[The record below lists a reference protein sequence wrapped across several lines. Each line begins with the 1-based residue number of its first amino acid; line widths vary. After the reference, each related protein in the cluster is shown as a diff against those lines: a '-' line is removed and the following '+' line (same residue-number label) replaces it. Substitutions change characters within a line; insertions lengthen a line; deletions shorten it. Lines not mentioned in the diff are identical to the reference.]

1 MKRILS
7 FLLAV
12 SMILCSFTFVYA
24 EGEEDTFPDGAIQ
37 IASADELKAAA
48 NAINADPNRGEG
60 KYYVLT
66 QDINLNGEQW
76 QTYIGS
82 ATSPFK
88 GTFDGNGHYITN
100 YSITYANTEGAFGLF
115 GAAGG
120 SAKIFNLGIKNV
132 SIELTNQYSWST
144 DSGGLVG
151 DLLDSATVES
161 CLAKNVKITLGFVKN
176 NDNGQM
182 SAAGGLIGRVN
193 GSGAVVKNCYAIGT
207 QVNQAEVNYDGGLV
221 GGAAAFTTFASCYSD
236 TTLGRFYNSTAAK
249 ATALYYIAEPPW
261 PWTSDS
267 KDKYAGE
274 RIGEEQMKGIASA
287 LGDGFSVDSVVAPMN
302 NGYPILS
309 WEADIPTM
317 EGAGTEEN
325 PFLIKNVENL
335 GQVSAYG
342 DTTGV
347 YFKMEEDIDL
357 EGAVWTTSIGTQ
369 ANPFRGVFDGN
380 GHIIKN
386 FKLAAPQNGKNTYL
400 GLFAYVGGDA
410 VIKNVGV
417 KDVTAGPGGSWGY
430 GATCGGLAG
439 LVNGNAQIVSCY
451 AKNVKFVNEEN
462 LKNFNFLMAGG
473 LIGKV
478 DSNSASV
485 INCYSLDTTIENDSA
500 ASYNGLV
507 GLLARFSKMKSC
519 YSNTTLSMCADNN
532 VSKVVGSFCESK
544 PYGSSYTTV
553 GTLVTSDAMK
563 GKAKELGAG
572 YGADSMASPMNGG
585 YPVLV
590 WEGDFAVID
599 GTGTKDDPYL
609 IKSPETLAQAASYN
623 DVEEYRYFKLTCD
636 IDLKN
641 TAWESA
647 IGTSE
652 APFNGEFDGDNH
664 AIKNFTVDSNGEHAG
679 IFAYVGQ
686 NSYIHNLGVEK
697 AVFSMNSKYGYDAM
711 IGGIVGELRDN
722 ARINECYAKNIRLRI
737 GYDGGYAQGSGC
749 IRGGAGI
756 AGYANGDGVVVENCY
771 AIGITM
777 DEAEVD
783 YDAGVVGRVD
793 KISAIRN
800 CYSDFTLSRCLNQ
813 TCGKVE
819 NSYYIASPP
828 WPFACN
834 DKGNN
839 TNCYAGE
846 KITVEALKTKAA
858 DLGASFKDGGFV
870 SSGYPAFTWQTVS
883 NELKGTGSEEDP
895 YLIDGPDA
903 LGAVAAQN
911 DTTGKYYRLEN
922 DIDLDHNEWATYIGT
937 ETAPFGGDFD
947 GNGHVI
953 KNYTVTNGG
962 LNAGIFAYAGGD
974 AYIHNLGVENASFTM
989 TNKNAYQTKM
999 GGIVGELLGSARV
1012 NECYSRNISF
1022 KLGYDTSGGIAG
1034 PIRAAA
1040 GIAGYANG
1048 DGVVVENCYS
1058 VGTILDQAE
1067 VDYDAGLVGRVDT
1080 MTAIR
1085 NCYSNTT
1092 LVRCMANNC
1101 AKVTNSYYVA
1111 SPPWPFACTS
1121 PGNHTG
1127 EFYGCY
1133 SGDRITADALK
1144 DKAAD
1149 LGSSFQAGDLTN
1161 QGYPMLVWQQVSK
1174 PEFEK
1179 GVGTAEDP
1187 YQIETVTQL
1196 FAMSMLSSTEGLY
1209 FKLMNDIDMGGVA
1222 WTSYIGTKSNPFKGD
1237 FNGNGHVVRNFTLN
1251 ITGDEVYGLFSYIGG
1266 NAHVHHLGIESVKAI
1281 LSNNVSWK
1289 SHCGALA
1296 GDLIDNAAVT
1306 ACYVNNIE
1314 YSATFARE
1322 GGQGEIECGGGM
1334 FGYVNGEG
1342 VEIRDCYS
1350 KKFIET
1356 YTKSPIVNNE
1366 GGLFGMADNFAQV
1379 ESCLA
1384 DTYIGRY
1391 KNWLTLVNSYHAGSP
1406 TEWPSGYDYG
1416 YRQTDLSKLGYG
1428 FDRHYVPA
1436 GNMPNLKW
1444 VQSSGNY
1451 VNLVVD
1457 GSMNLNSAAV
1467 SGKDSGRNSL
1477 VKKVNANA
1485 ADTFRVSLTKDRYY
1499 RISFAARTVSDS
1511 ANNSA
1516 LTFKLGDQ
1524 DLTEKLENKTVQN
1537 KWENKVVYAKAA
1549 ADGDV
1554 TLTIGAGAD
1563 IYLDDVE
1570 VLAVDKEFEKTAL
1583 TGQIQSK
1590 QFVDVVDRLDPFS
1603 AIDDGL
1609 EVHRKSTYDCFDQD
1623 GTLIYDN
1630 IPVGYDV
1637 QPITITSTIEFA
1649 DDKIEKTYDLKVRE
1663 KNPFDIQNLGLVDA
1677 EGNRVYGME
1686 NAAKVGTVTVKKNAI
1701 EDGKLVVA
1709 LYKNDVLT
1717 AVSYFDIDGSDILV
1731 DMDVNGADTLKLY
1744 ALANGSLKPM
1754 SQVKQS
1760 YQNDESNHKTTIH
1773 TIGDSLCQTYD
1784 ASSEI
1789 KGWGQMIGA
1798 KFNAENVTID
1808 NSLARSGMTAK
1819 EFVEDGRFE
1828 TLMGKIKS
1836 GDYVFIQLGTNDS
1849 WFEAEGLISGLSR
1862 EYFNYL
1868 MGQMVNAIREKGA
1881 TAVIVTPPERLS
1893 AATDEKLG
1901 DGTYKV
1907 NSYLYGY
1914 PDDLRDFAKA
1924 KDIPVIDLNRYSLD
1938 LLKEKGFTATKA
1950 MNIFV
1955 ADQLH
1960 FNDDGANWIAD
1971 FVAGQVKAIGLPIG
1985 VFVKAN

>member
-7 FLLAV
+7 LLLAV

-24 EGEEDTFPDGAIQ
+24 EGEEPTFPDGAIQ
-37 IASADELKAAA
+37 IATADDLKAAA

-76 QTYIGS
+76 KTYIGS
-82 ATSPFK
+82 ASSPFK

-100 YSITYANTEGAFGLF
+100 YSITYAAEEGAYGLF

-120 SAKIFNLGIKNV
+120 SAKIFNLGIKNA
-132 SIELTNQYSWST
+132 SIELTNQWSYHT
-144 DSGGLVG
+144 ESGGLVG
-151 DLLDSATVES
+151 NLLDNATVES
-161 CLAKNVKITLGFVKN
+161 CLAKNVVITLGFVKN
-176 NDNGQM
+176 EATAPGQM
-182 SAAGGLIGRVN
+182 AAAGGLIGRVN
-193 GSGAVVKNCYAIGT
+193 GEGAVVKNCYAIGT
-207 QVNQAEVNYDGGLV
+207 QVDQAEVNYDGGLV
-221 GGAAAFTTFASCYSD
+221 GGAAAFATFASCYSD
-236 TTLGRFYNSTAAK
+236 TTLGRFYNYTFQKVS
-249 ATALYYIAEPPW
+249 ALYYIASPPW
-261 PWTSDS
+261 PGTSFYPD
-267 KDKYAGE
+267 DKYAGE
-274 RIGEEQMKGIASA
+274 RIDTEQMKGIASS
-287 LGDGFSVDSVVAPMN
+287 LGDGFSPDSVVAPIN

-309 WEADIPTM
+309 WEADIPSM

-325 PFLIKNVENL
+325 PFLIKGVENL

-347 YFKMEEDIDL
+347 YFKMEEDLDL
-357 EGAVWTTSIGTQ
+357 EGAVWTTNIGTQ
-369 ANPFRGVFDGN
+369 ANPFRGIFDGN

-386 FKLAAPQNGKNTYL
+386 FKLAAPQNGNNTYL

-410 VIKNVGV
+410 VIKNVGI
-417 KDVTAGPGGSWGY
+417 KDVTAGPGGEWGY

-478 DSNSASV
+478 DSNNASV
-485 INCYSLDTTIENDSA
+485 VNCYSLDTAIENDSA

-519 YSNTTLSMCADNN
+519 YSNTTLSMCADSN
-532 VSKVVGSFCESK
+532 VSKVISSFCESK

-553 GTLVTSDAMK
+553 GNLVTSEEMK

-590 WEGDFAVID
+590 WEGDFAVME
-599 GTGTKDDPYL
+599 GAGTKEKPYL
-609 IKSPETLAQAASYN
+609 IKSPETLAQVASYN
-623 DVEEYRYFKLTCD
+623 DIEEYHYFKLTCD

-641 TAWESA
+641 TVWESA
-647 IGTSE
+647 IGTNE

-664 AIKNFTVDSNGEHAG
+664 IIKNFVVNSNGEHAG

-697 AVFSMNSKYGYDAM
+697 AAFSMNSKYGYAM

-722 ARINECYAKNIRLRI
+722 ARINECYAKNIKMSI
-737 GYDGGYAQGSGC
+737 GYEGGFVQGSGC
-749 IRGGAGI
+749 IRGGGGI
-756 AGYANGDGVVVENCY
+756 AGFSNGDGVVVENCY
-771 AIGITM
+771 VIGITM
-777 DEAEVD
+777 DQAEVD
-783 YDAGVVGRVD
+783 YDAGVVGRGD
-793 KISAIRN
+793 NFKKIEN
-800 CYSDFTLSRCLNQ
+800 CYSDFSVVRCDDSLKDRV
-813 TCGKVE
+813 T
-819 NSYYIASPP
+819 NSYYCGKLP
-828 WPFACN
+828 WPW
-834 DKGNN
+834 
-839 TNCYAGE
+839 TYAAGTSHYHGTAVTQE
-846 KITVEALKTKAA
+846 ELKAKAA

-870 SSGYPAFTWQTVS
+870 SNGYPALTWQTVS
-883 NELKGTGSEEDP
+883 NELKGTGTKEDP

-903 LGAVAAQN
+903 LGAVAAQI

-922 DIDLDHNEWATYIGT
+922 DIDMDQDEWASYIGT
-937 ETAPFGGDFD
+937 DTAPFGGDFD
-947 GNGHVI
+947 GNNHVI
-953 KNYTVTNGG
+953 KNYTVTNSG
-962 LNAGIFAYAGGD
+962 LYAGIFAYAGGN

-989 TNKNAYQTKM
+989 TNKDAYQTKM
-999 GGIVGELLGSARV
+999 GGIVGELRDNARV
-1012 NECYSRNISF
+1012 NECYSKNISF
-1022 KLGYDTSGGIAG
+1022 KLGYAYEEVQG

-1048 DGVVVENCYS
+1048 DGVVVENCYG
-1058 VGTILDQAE
+1058 VGITMDQAE
-1067 VDYDAGLVGRVDT
+1067 VDYDAGVVGRGDNFKE
-1080 MTAIR
+1080 IK
-1085 NCYSNTT
+1085 NCYSDYSV
-1092 LVRCMANNC
+1092 VRCYDTL
-1101 AKVTNSYYVA
+1101 KDRVINSYYCGKL
-1111 SPPWPFACTS
+1111 PWPWTNAA
-1121 PGNHTG
+1121 GNDHYHG
-1127 EFYGCY
+1127 
-1133 SGDRITADALK
+1133 TAVTQAELK

-1149 LGSSFQAGDLTN
+1149 LGSSFQTGDLTN
-1161 QGYPMLVWQQVSK
+1161 DGYPMLIWQQVSK

-1179 GVGTAEDP
+1179 GSGTAEDP
-1187 YQIETVTQL
+1187 YQIETTAQL
-1196 FAMSMLSSTEGLY
+1196 FAMSMMSSTEGLY
-1209 FKLMNDIDMGGVA
+1209 FKLMNDIDMSSAA
-1222 WTSYIGTKSNPFKGD
+1222 WTAYIGTKDNPFKGD
-1237 FNGNGHVVRNFTLN
+1237 FNGNGHVIKNFTLN
-1251 ITGDEVYGLFSYIGG
+1251 ITGDEVYGLFGYIGG

-1281 LSNNVSWK
+1281 LSNNASWK

-1296 GDLIDNAAVT
+1296 GNLIDNAAVT
-1306 ACYVNNIE
+1306 ACYVNGIE
-1314 YSATFARE
+1314 YSSTFERVAP
-1322 GGQGEIECGGGM
+1322 QGEVECGGGM

-1342 VEIRDCYS
+1342 VEIRDCYT
-1350 KKFIET
+1350 KGFVEK
-1356 YTKSPIVNNE
+1356 YTKDPIVNNE
-1366 GGLFGMADNFAQV
+1366 GGIFGMADNFAQV
-1379 ESCLA
+1379 EGCLA

-1416 YRQTDLSKLGYG
+1416 YRQTELSKLGYG

-1436 GNMPNLKW
+1436 DNMPDLKW

-1451 VNLVVD
+1451 VNLVAD
-1457 GSMNLNSAAV
+1457 GSMNLNSTAV
-1467 SGKDSGRNSL
+1467 SGKDSGRKSL

-1499 RISFAARTVSDS
+1499 RVSFAARTVSDS
-1511 ANNSA
+1511 ANNAA

-1686 NAAKVGTVTVKKNAI
+1686 NAAKVGTVTVKKNAL

-1760 YQNDESNHKTTIH
+1760 YQNDESTHKTTIH

-1849 WFEAEGLISGLSR
+1849 WFEAEGLISGLTR

-1868 MGQMVNAIREKGA
+1868 MGQMVNVIREKGA

-1893 AATDEKLG
+1893 AATDELV

-1971 FVAGQVKAIGLPIG
+1971 FVASQVKAIGLPIG